1 MVMSSDL
8 SACMHWAVD
17 VKINIEFHGV
27 LRRLAGMDQTSLD
40 VSDAAPV
47 SEVMAAL
54 ENKLPSL
61 SEMLEV
67 TACAVGDELV
77 HRNVSLS
84 DGDRLVLIPPVS
96 GG

>member
-1 MVMSSDL
+1 MDL
-8 SACMHWAVD
+8 
-17 VKINIEFHGV
+17 
-27 LRRLAGMDQTSLD
+27 TTLD
-40 VSDAAPV
+40 VADAASV
-47 SEVMAAL
+47 SEVISAL
-54 ENKLPSL
+54 ENKLPTL

-77 HRNVSLS
+77 HRNLSLS